1 MKHFS
6 GLDNMF
12 ETETWYFWGNMKV
25 LLGHLD
31 WGLGTKSP
39 HSDPPEK
46 TFLGLHI
53 ISNDS
58 KTLSAMSGQTLLK
71 MG

>member
-6 GLDNMF
+6 GFDNIF
-12 ETETWYFWGNMKV
+12 EIETWYFWGNMKV

-31 WGLGTKSP
+31 LGLDTKGP
-39 HSDPPEK
+39 HSDPADK

-53 ISNDS
+53 VSNVAKWS
-58 KTLSAMSGQTLLK
+58 NLLLK